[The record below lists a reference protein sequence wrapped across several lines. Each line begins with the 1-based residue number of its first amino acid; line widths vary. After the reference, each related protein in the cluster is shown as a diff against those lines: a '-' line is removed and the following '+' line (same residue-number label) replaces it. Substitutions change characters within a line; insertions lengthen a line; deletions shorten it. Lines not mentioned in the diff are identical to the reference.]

1 MNDYFYIYKRCLILL
16 IFATC
21 CSGIY
26 SQSVLKHDAV
36 SPEVGSLM
44 RVQDHSVNL
53 YTGRPHIS
61 VPLYSMKLKN
71 FTYDLEL
78 LYNAEGHKPDMPV
91 GNVGLGSSLTGGQ
104 IYRVANGVWD
114 EVYTFIQYPDR
125 TEREDWSFESNLRG
139 YYEDLDNGT
148 DENVFKEPDLD
159 EFVINIGRINASFY
173 MYQDREGKIVT
184 KIASQNSPYFEVK
197 DVKIGSFPEIPFA
210 EDELYVP
217 WMKHTYYPKI
227 SIVPRPVMFKEIT
240 IVDSDG
246 IVYVFGGDV
255 NSIDFSCEYFQD
267 FKYEDDYDGYGRKKN
282 IGTEGGWDKYNSYLY
297 AIPSAWHIKKII
309 LPNEKE
315 SIVFHYSKENVNI
328 VERVDL
334 HTSFVFGMYGPSN
347 SNTVTLP
354 DIPLDVNPEYY
365 RLIDKVYDIVY
376 PALLTGISA
385 SNGDFVELTS
395 SRRNDL
401 RTDGL
406 YKSKELFLNDN
417 YGGVI
422 SEIANNKCYSFKLDK
437 IKTGTGKI
445 IDFYYTDEV
454 DRRLTLDSLRIN
466 RNELYKFHYNP
477 LRLPGYSNTLT
488 DNWGYYNGKDY
499 YPRRGNL
506 NFEELYAVRQPD
518 SVCVKAEIL
527 ERIVY
532 PTGGNVHFQYELHSY
547 SKIATQYPFEIKEE
561 SGVAG
566 GLRIKRI
573 IYSDN
578 ENPQITKTKEFLYQ
592 NEDGSSSGILA
603 VVPRYSVRGR
613 DYYTESNTQV
623 NWADQFH
630 MGYSR
635 VIELLSDSS
644 KTVYSFVNHDQV
656 KDEPSVGDYTH
667 GISDF
672 LHHRYTSRK
681 LDRGLLQSAQYYDAK
696 GMLQKQESFEYHSDL
711 SDYLKTI
718 NQFFFITGYPR
729 RVSAN
734 KIYTYFPFL
743 QKKETT
749 LYVGND
755 SINETEEYEYNS
767 YRLLTRT
774 RKHVSEPQGST
785 PAEEITVNYLPDVM
799 DEYVRTSS
807 GNILS
812 GSPLKVY
819 DNMQAE
825 RWLNYPIETV
835 TKRNGKVISANIMTY
850 KMVDRLIV
858 PAKEYKLETAVP
870 LADYSPFKLT
880 SSGTCSID
888 GRCVTEAEYLDFDSY
903 GNPTNIV
910 DKANVNTAYLWGYK
924 GQYPIAKVVNARN
937 TFKSVP
943 RYREVRKTDYISLG
957 NSTLT
962 NLPQTRKFE
971 SSSSGIVTVHLEGQL
986 GYNWFLQLKIDD
998 QIIYLVQNRSSKP
1011 AGAPWDTYSK
1021 VYTFRQELYLPAG
1034 SHRLTIQAAQAYNS
1048 TSSSG
1053 YSGNMS
1059 LSYLTQESIA
1069 PDTSGSDDFFYENFE
1084 DSYGGVSL
1092 GYHSKRCH
1100 FGAYGVNVPTEPDKN
1115 YFIDYQVFKDGKW
1128 NYRKRDF
1135 VNGCD
1140 TIDEGGCPI
1149 DNVRVYPQNASITTY
1164 EYFPLVGLRC
1174 ETDER
1179 GRSVA
1184 YQYDS
1189 MGKLAAIV
1197 DNEMNPLKKYDY
1209 SYQNQQKEPDMIYYN
1224 QEVSGTFIRS
1234 TCDASLGELGKPI
1247 DYVVPAR
1254 KYSSTFSQEDANQ
1267 KAYAELSEN
1276 GQQYADENG
1285 ECGANVILSV
1295 YNPLDTPY
1303 VLSFCWGI
1311 QGRLT
1316 YDEYVIPPSEKIAD
1330 TGDILK
1336 DYKPVMIYLPRRNYR
1351 FVTAY
1356 QEDNFQEKVDLSL
1369 RSTEYNDNLWY
1380 TIEYYPD
1387 YQDIYVIGNY
1397 VFPRK

>member
-1 MNDYFYIYKRCLILL
+1 M
-16 IFATC
+16 
-21 CSGIY
+21 
-26 SQSVLKHDAV
+26 
-36 SPEVGSLM
+36 
-44 RVQDHSVNL
+44 
-53 YTGRPHIS
+53 
-61 VPLYSMKLKN
+61 
-71 FTYDLEL
+71 
-78 LYNAEGHKPDMPV
+78 
-91 GNVGLGSSLTGGQ
+91 
-104 IYRVANGVWD
+104 
-114 EVYTFIQYPDR
+114 
-125 TEREDWSFESNLRG
+125 
-139 YYEDLDNGT
+139 
-148 DENVFKEPDLD
+148 
-159 EFVINIGRINASFY
+159 
-173 MYQDREGKIVT
+173 
-184 KIASQNSPYFEVK
+184 
-197 DVKIGSFPEIPFA
+197 
-210 EDELYVP
+210 
-217 WMKHTYYPKI
+217 
-227 SIVPRPVMFKEIT
+227 
-240 IVDSDG
+240 
-246 IVYVFGGDV
+246 
-255 NSIDFSCEYFQD
+255 
-267 FKYEDDYDGYGRKKN
+267 
-282 IGTEGGWDKYNSYLY
+282 
-297 AIPSAWHIKKII
+297 
-309 LPNEKE
+309 
-315 SIVFHYSKENVNI
+315 
-328 VERVDL
+328 
-334 HTSFVFGMYGPSN
+334 
-347 SNTVTLP
+347 
-354 DIPLDVNPEYY
+354 
-365 RLIDKVYDIVY
+365 
-376 PALLTGISA
+376 
-385 SNGDFVELTS
+385 
-395 SRRNDL
+395 
-401 RTDGL
+401 
-406 YKSKELFLNDN
+406 
-417 YGGVI
+417 
-422 SEIANNKCYSFKLDK
+422 
-437 IKTGTGKI
+437 
-445 IDFYYTDEV
+445 
-454 DRRLTLDSLRIN
+454 
-466 RNELYKFHYNP
+466 
-477 LRLPGYSNTLT
+477 
-488 DNWGYYNGKDY
+488 
-499 YPRRGNL
+499 
-506 NFEELYAVRQPD
+506 
-518 SVCVKAEIL
+518 
-527 ERIVY
+527 
-532 PTGGNVHFQYELHSY
+532 
-547 SKIATQYPFEIKEE
+547 
-561 SGVAG
+561 
-566 GLRIKRI
+566 
-573 IYSDN
+573 
-578 ENPQITKTKEFLYQ
+578 
-592 NEDGSSSGILA
+592 
-603 VVPRYSVRGR
+603 
-613 DYYTESNTQV
+613 
-623 NWADQFH
+623 
-630 MGYSR
+630 
-635 VIELLSDSS
+635 
-644 KTVYSFVNHDQV
+644 
-656 KDEPSVGDYTH
+656 
-667 GISDF
+667 
-672 LHHRYTSRK
+672 
-681 LDRGLLQSAQYYDAK
+681 
-696 GMLQKQESFEYHSDL
+696 
-711 SDYLKTI
+711 
-718 NQFFFITGYPR
+718 
-729 RVSAN
+729 
-734 KIYTYFPFL
+734 
-743 QKKETT
+743 
-749 LYVGND
+749 
-755 SINETEEYEYNS
+755 
-767 YRLLTRT
+767 
-774 RKHVSEPQGST
+774 
-785 PAEEITVNYLPDVM
+785 
-799 DEYVRTSS
+799 
-807 GNILS
+807 
-812 GSPLKVY
+812 
-819 DNMQAE
+819 
-825 RWLNYPIETV
+825 
-835 TKRNGKVISANIMTY
+835 
-850 KMVDRLIV
+850 
-858 PAKEYKLETAVP
+858 
-870 LADYSPFKLT
+870 
-880 SSGTCSID
+880 
-888 GRCVTEAEYLDFDSY
+888 TEAEYLDFDSY

-998 QIIYLVQNRSSKP
+998 QIIHLVQNRSSKP
-1011 AGAPWDTYSK
+1011 AGAPWNTYSK

-1179 GRSVA
+1179 GQSVA

-1316 YDEYVIPPSEKIAD
+1316 YDEYVIPPGEKIAD

-1387 YQDIYVIGNY
+1387 YRDIYVIGNY

>member
-1 MNDYFYIYKRCLILL
+1 MNNGFFKTKRCLLL
-16 IFATC
+16 IIFVAC
-21 CSGIY
+21 YSAIY
-26 SQSVLKHDAV
+26 SQSVLKYDYT
-36 SPEVGSLM
+36 SPDVGSLL
-44 RVQDHSVNL
+44 RVQDNSVNL
-53 YTGRPHIS
+53 YTGRPNIS
-61 VPLYSMKLKN
+61 IPLYSMALKN
-71 FTYDLEL
+71 FTYDIEL
-78 LYNAEGHKPDMPV
+78 LYNAEGNKPDMPV
-91 GNVGLGSSLTGGQ
+91 SNVGLGWSITGGQ
-104 IYRVANGVWD
+104 IYRVTNGVWD
-114 EVYTFIQYPDR
+114 EVYTFTQYLDR
-125 TEREDWSFESNLRG
+125 TEKPDWNQESNLRA
-139 YYEDLDNGT
+139 YYDDLDNGT
-148 DENVFKEPDLD
+148 DENFEKEPDLD
-159 EFVINIGRINASFY
+159 EFIINIGPINASFY

-210 EDELYVP
+210 EDELYVH
-217 WMKHTYYPKI
+217 WMNQTYYPKI

-246 IVYVFGGDV
+246 VTYIFGGDV
-255 NSIDFSCEYFQD
+255 ESIDFSCEYFQD
-267 FKYEDDYDGYGRKKN
+267 TGYCNDFDIFGNRDHDWGQSWEDYH
-282 IGTEGGWDKYNSYLY
+282 SCLY

-309 LPNEKE
+309 LPNKKE
-315 SIVFHYSKENVNI
+315 FIDFHYSNGNVNI
-328 VERVDL
+328 VQRFNL
-334 HTSFVFGMYGPSN
+334 YNTFVFGMYGPMES
-347 SNTVTLP
+347 STVSYI
-354 DIPLDVNPEYY
+354 DIDTEDPEFHLL
-365 RLIDKVYDIVY
+365 RDKAYDIVY
-376 PALLTGISA
+376 PSLLTGIYA
-385 SNGDFVELTS
+385 SNGDFVEFVS
-395 SRRNDL
+395 SKRNDL
-401 RTDGL
+401 KTYGR
-406 YKSKELFLNDN
+406 YKNKALFLKDN
-417 YGGVI
+417 YGGLMA
-422 SEIANNKCYSFKLDK
+422 EIANNKCYSFKLDK
-437 IKTGTGKI
+437 IKTGTGKTA
-445 IDFYYTDEV
+445 DFYYTNEN
-454 DRRLTLDSLRIN
+454 DRRLTLDSLKIN
-466 RNELYKFHYNP
+466 RNEIYKFQYNP
-477 LRLPGYSNTLT
+477 LRLPGYSSTLT

-499 YPRRGNL
+499 YPQRWSLSFGS
-506 NFEELYAVRQPD
+506 LYAIRRPD
-518 SVCVKAEIL
+518 STCVKAEIL
-527 ERIVY
+527 EKIIY
-532 PTGGNVHFQYELHSY
+532 PTGGNVQFQYELHSY

-561 SGVAG
+561 SGLAG
-566 GLRIKRI
+566 GVRIRKM

-578 ENPQITKTKEFLYQ
+578 ENPQVTKTKEFLYQ

-635 VIELLSDSS
+635 VIELLSDGS

-743 QKKETT
+743 QKKETA